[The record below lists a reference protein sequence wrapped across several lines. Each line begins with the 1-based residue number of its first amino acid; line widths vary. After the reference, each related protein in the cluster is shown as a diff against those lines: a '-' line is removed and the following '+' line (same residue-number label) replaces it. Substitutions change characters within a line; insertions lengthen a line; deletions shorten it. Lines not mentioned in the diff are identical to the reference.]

1 MLAAFETAAEW
12 RETKAGVRLVKLDFS
27 LCSFHFL
34 GVSQGRDSEAMDGAF
49 AALSWDDSTV
59 KASSLARPLCRVC

>member
-34 GVSQGRDSEAMDGAF
+34 GVSQGLDSEAMDGAF
-49 AALSWDDSTV
+49 AA
-59 KASSLARPLCRVC
+59 